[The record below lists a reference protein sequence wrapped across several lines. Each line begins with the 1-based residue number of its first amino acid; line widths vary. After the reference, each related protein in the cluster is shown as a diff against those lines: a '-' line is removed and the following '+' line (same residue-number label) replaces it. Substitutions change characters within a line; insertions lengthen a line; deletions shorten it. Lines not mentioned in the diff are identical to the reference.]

1 MKLYFDYAWQPA
13 VRDRRSVHVKRVIA
27 GIQKED
33 FPKYLA
39 FEFVP
44 NSAPSNVV
52 RFKKWNHDR
61 AQLLPIA
68 EINWGSGDATGTIT
82 TLETNSSVPIKQ
94 LRTPK
99 KESSRSRRFVV
110 DGQTY
115 KWKIMP
121 NGTDLRCFTDG
132 GLRSDCIVAEWKDA
146 EKTMWADTMSDRLRE
161 QVVLSLYLN
170 LYYISIGQW

>member
-82 TLETNSSVPIKQ
+82 TLETNSSVCTLHIAAVRELSHFCAGTNQAAEDAQEGVKQ
-94 LRTPK
+94 VTTI
-99 KESSRSRRFVV
+99 RSRRADIQVE
-110 DGQTY
+110 DHAQ
-115 KWKIMP
+115 WH
-121 NGTDLRCFTDG
+121 
-132 GLRSDCIVAEWKDA
+132 RSK
-146 EKTMWADTMSDRLRE
+146 MFH
-161 QVVLSLYLN
+161 
-170 LYYISIGQW
+170 